1 MESFTQRFVEA
12 LRHLEES
19 SEPEQ
24 IVQLFDAAAEISNPL
39 FKHETGGPE
48 AADRFWR
55 SYRGSFKSIRSEF
68 RKVIEREGV
77 SFLEWTSDGTTNKD
91 RPFRYGGVSVME
103 HEVGSIKA
111 FRTYF
116 DTAQIDL

>member
-1 MESFTQRFVEA
+1 MESFAQRFIES

-39 FKHETGGPE
+39 VKHESGGPE
-48 AADRFWR
+48 AAERFWR

-68 RKVIEREGV
+68 RNVLDKDGV

-91 RPFRYGGVSVME
+91 RPFRYGGVSVIE
-103 HEVGSIKA
+103 HEAGFISA

-116 DTAQIDL
+116 DTAQLDP